1 MIPQPTAQNV
11 QIVGIRLA
19 FRTCTRVGALF
30 SPMSDIPDVTAS
42 RGDTPAI
49 LRKSRLVKDN
59 FDILFIPILMM
70 LILNL
75 CNNLYILYAL

>member
-19 FRTCTRVGALF
+19 FRTCTRVGGLF

-49 LRKSRLVKDN
+49 LRKSRLVNDN
-59 FDILFIPILMM
+59 FDILFIPNLMI
-70 LILNL
+70 LIL
-75 CNNLYILYAL
+75 